1 MAIAERSQTGGL
13 HAATSYNGPHETGYA
28 RATVEGR
35 VVTYRRDGLGDGF
48 SFDYPMPGGM
58 VHPDIM
64 EAVILEIAAGR
75 GEARGQPFVQKICT
89 EHDPA
94 PEKVQREFPPEACR
108 RGRGRG
114 AAGGAVGALRLAQRS
129 AGHNSSTGIFR

>member
-1 MAIAERSQTGGL
+1 MAIAERSQSGGL
-13 HAATSYNGPHETGYA
+13 HAAHNDPHETGYA

-75 GEARGQPFVQKICT
+75 GEARGQPFVRRFARNMIRRLRRFNANFPQK
-89 EHDPA
+89 HADA
-94 PEKVQREFPPEACR
+94 DAVEALL
-108 RGRGRG
+108 
-114 AAGGAVGALRLAQRS
+114 AARS
-129 AGHNSSTGIFR
+129 ELFA